1 MSVKQRTRKRRSAR
15 ALAIKV
21 WNVMVPNNNS
31 KDQTKSSADSSGD
44 DGHTVSGTCKETS
57 VQSQSMSADDHSES
71 TVDPNNDMKDVDED
85 RRLAPPRGL
94 VEMHTSENDND
105 NDVSIDTNS
114 EAQQLPK
121 PITITT
127 HQQYKPD
134 KLGSALSEL
143 DKENTSQLQTAT
155 PNDVARNERED
166 ILLLSS
172 STTKKAQQYITA
184 DQQVANT
191 TSDNKDNNCSD
202 VIEVND
208 ASFVEGTAVSIIKG
222 THQGKR
228 GVISRVTNKFAF
240 ISIDKIS
247 KDVKKTKSSQ
257 FLAIIDTTQNKEPTN
272 NDLTPAEETKDE
284 PRTSPQKE
292 QDKMFVKGT
301 SVRIKRGTYRDRQ
314 GIITRTTD
322 KCVYV
327 SIHGLDK
334 DVRKSKSEHFLEIM
348 MFNDD
353 KSRGSQ
359 QEDCASTDRGV
370 QRTEHVLHMNE
381 ANNESVYVSGT
392 RVNIVKGKFAGHS
405 GIISRV
411 TSKVAFVSIEG
422 VKKDVRKTKS
432 DQFLQEVDSS

>member
-1 MSVKQRTRKRRSAR
+1 M
-15 ALAIKV
+15 KV

-31 KDQTKSSADSSGD
+31 KDQTKSSADSTGD
-44 DGHTVSGTCKETS
+44 DGHTVSGNSKDTS
-57 VQSQSMSADDHSES
+57 VQSQFLSTDDHSES

-85 RRLAPPRGL
+85 RSLAPPRGL
-94 VEMHTSENDND
+94 VEMHTSENDH
-105 NDVSIDTNS
+105 VS
-114 EAQQLPK
+114 EAQLQK

-134 KLGSALSEL
+134 KMGPALSEL

-155 PNDVARNERED
+155 PNDVSRNEHED

-172 STTKKAQQYITA
+172 ANEDTKKAQQYITA
-184 DQQVANT
+184 DHQVANT
-191 TSDNKDNNCSD
+191 TSNNRGNNWPD
-202 VIEVND
+202 VEVKD
-208 ASFVEGTAVSIIKG
+208 ASFVEGTAVIIIKG

-257 FLAIIDTTQNKEPTN
+257 FLAIIEPTQNKEPTN
-272 NDLTPAEETKDE
+272 DNLTIAEETKDE
-284 PRTSPQKE
+284 PRTSPQKK
-292 QDKMFVKGT
+292 QDEMFVKGT
-301 SVRIKRGTYRDRQ
+301 SVRIKRGTYKDRQ
-314 GIITRTTD
+314 GIITRVTD
-322 KCVYV
+322 RCVFI

-334 DVRKSKSEHFLEIM
+334 DVRKTKSEHFLEIM

-353 KSRGSQ
+353 KSCGSP
-359 QEDCASTDRGV
+359 QEEYASTDRGV
-370 QRTEHVLHMNE
+370 QRTEHVHMDESND
-381 ANNESVYVSGT
+381 ESVYVTGT

-432 DQFLQEVDSS
+432 GQFLQVVDSS